1 MSVKVIDGSV
11 LEGGGQILRLSVAFS
26 CLLEKPILINK
37 IRAGRSNPGLKPQH
51 LAGIQLVKQMCNAIT
66 NGDRQNSCE
75 LSFQPKTLKLGN
87 FNLNVNSQT
96 AASIP
101 LMIQSALPVA
111 IFSHHNSSITMKGGT
126 DVTFAPSM
134 DYVKKVLFPIYK
146 LFGIHCE
153 ALINKRGF
161 YPKGRGEV
169 VLTVNPVTEYL
180 KPIEIMNFGSQ
191 PSIKG
196 FVFISGPKHQNN
208 KHNQI
213 VQDIATAVKNKLN
226 LSGYHKITI
235 ETEVGDSDGSG
246 GSLVLVAD
254 TRTCLIGSSALY
266 DMRKSTINSITDEA
280 CNKLLLD
287 LEAKSC
293 IDPNT
298 LDNLIIFM
306 ALANG
311 KSKVKCREITL
322 HTKTAIYIAEQF
334 TDAKF
339 SIKQM
344 EDGLNEIIC
353 EGIGLKTV

>member
-1 MSVKVIDGSV
+1 
-11 LEGGGQILRLSVAFS
+11 
-26 CLLEKPILINK
+26 
-37 IRAGRSNPGLKPQH
+37 
-51 LAGIQLVKQMCNAIT
+51 
-66 NGDRQNSCE
+66 
-75 LSFQPKTLKLGN
+75 
-87 FNLNVNSQT
+87 
-96 AASIP
+96 
-101 LMIQSALPVA
+101 MIQSALPVA

>member
-26 CLLEKPILINK
+26 CLLEQPILINK

-75 LSFQPKTLKLGN
+75 LTFQPKTLKLGN

-111 IFSHHNSSITMKGGT
+111 IFSNHNSSITMKGGT
-126 DVTFAPSM
+126 DVSFAPSM

-146 LFGIHCE
+146 LFGVHCE

-180 KPIEIMNFGSQ
+180 KPIEIINFGGQ
-191 PSIKG
+191 PAIKG

-254 TRTCLIGSSALY
+254 TGTCLIGSSALY
-266 DMRKSTINSITDEA
+266 DMRKSTINSLTDEA
-280 CNKLLLD
+280 CDKLLLD
-287 LEAKSC
+287 LEVKSC
-293 IDPNT
+293 IDPNA